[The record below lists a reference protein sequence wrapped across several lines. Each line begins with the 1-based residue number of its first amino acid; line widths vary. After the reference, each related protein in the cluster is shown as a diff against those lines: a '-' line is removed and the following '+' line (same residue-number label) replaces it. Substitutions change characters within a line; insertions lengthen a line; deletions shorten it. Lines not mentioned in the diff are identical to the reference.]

1 MAILV
6 DNETRLVVQGI
17 TGREGQFHTGRM
29 VESGTNV
36 VAGVTPGKGGQ
47 EYEGVPVFNTME
59 EAMEETGPNASVIF
73 VPAAFCADAIFEAL
87 DSGIKTICC
96 ITEGVPVHDMM
107 RVVDYLQIKEA
118 TLIGPNC
125 PGMFS
130 PGKANVSIMP
140 GNIFTPGDVG
150 VVSRSGTLTYQIV
163 NELTQRDIGQ
173 STAVGIGGD
182 PIIGTDF
189 IEILQKFEADPE
201 TDCVVMIGE
210 IGGNAEQNAAEYV
223 QSEMTKPVVAYIA
236 GFTAP
241 EGKTM
246 GHAGAIVSGGESTAE
261 AKSEALQRAGIR
273 AATNPSEVAELVV
286 EALDERSYEAKQPWA
301 TNAG

>member
-6 DNETRLVVQGI
+6 DDNTRLLVQGI
-17 TGREGQFHTGRM
+17 TGREGAFHTGRM
-29 VESGTNV
+29 LESGTRV

-47 EYEGVPVFNTME
+47 DYEGVPVFDTVE
-59 EAMEETGPNASVIF
+59 KAVEETGANASVIF
-73 VPAAFCADAIFEAL
+73 VPPPFAADAIFESL
-87 DSGIKTICC
+87 DGAMSTVCC
-96 ITEGVPVHDMM
+96 ITEGIPVHDMM
-107 RVVDYLQIKEA
+107 RVADYLQMKEA

-125 PGMFS
+125 PGVLS

-140 GNIFTPGDVG
+140 RDIFMPGNVG

-163 NELTQRDIGQ
+163 NELTQRGIGQ

-189 IEILQKFEADPE
+189 IEILEKFEADPE
-201 TDCVVMIGE
+201 TECVVMIGE
-210 IGGNAEQNAAEYV
+210 IGGNAEQLAAEYV
-223 QSEMTKPVVAYIA
+223 KSQMDTPVVAYIA

-261 AKSEALQRAGIR
+261 AKSEALRRAGIS
-273 AATNPSEVAELVV
+273 AATNPSEVAELVA
-286 EALDERSYEAKQPWA
+286 EALR
-301 TNAG
+301 

>member
-17 TGREGQFHTGRM
+17 TGREGRFHTGRM
-29 VESGTNV
+29 VQSGTNV
-36 VAGVTPGKGGQ
+36 VAGVTPGKGGK

-59 EAMEETGPNASVIF
+59 EAIEETDANASVIF
-73 VPAAFCADAIFEAL
+73 VPAAFSADAIFEAL
-87 DSGIKTICC
+87 DFDISTVCC

-107 RVVDYLQIKEA
+107 RVANYLRIKDA

-125 PGMFS
+125 PGMLS

-140 GNIFTPGDVG
+140 DDIFTTGNVG

-173 STAVGIGGD
+173 STAIGIGGD

-189 IEILQKFEADPE
+189 IEILEQFEADPE

-246 GHAGAIVSGGESTAE
+246 GHAGAIVSGGESTAQ
-261 AKSEALQRAGIR
+261 AKSETLQAAGIR
-273 AATNPSEVAELVV
+273 AATNPSEDAEIVAE
-286 EALDERSYEAKQPWA
+286 ALGVAAS
-301 TNAG
+301 

>member
-17 TGREGQFHTGRM
+17 TGREGRFHTGRM
-29 VESGTNV
+29 VESDTSV

-59 EAMEETGPNASVIF
+59 EAMEETGANASVIF

-87 DSGIKTICC
+87 DFGISTVCC

-107 RVVDYLQIKEA
+107 KVTNYLRIKDA
-118 TLIGPNC
+118 TLIGTN
-125 PGMFS
+125 
-130 PGKANVSIMP
+130 
-140 GNIFTPGDVG
+140 
-150 VVSRSGTLTYQIV
+150 
-163 NELTQRDIGQ
+163 
-173 STAVGIGGD
+173 
-182 PIIGTDF
+182 F
-189 IEILQKFEADPE
+189 IEILKKFEADPE
-201 TDCVVMIGE
+201 TVCVVMVGE
-210 IGGNAEQNAAEYV
+210 IGGNAEQRAAEYV
-223 QSEMTKPVVAYIA
+223 QSEMQTPVVAYIA

-261 AKSEALQRAGIR
+261 AKSEALRRAGIW
-273 AATNPSEVAELVV
+273 AATNPSEVAELVA
-286 EALDERSYEAKQPWA
+286 EALGDSS
-301 TNAG
+301 